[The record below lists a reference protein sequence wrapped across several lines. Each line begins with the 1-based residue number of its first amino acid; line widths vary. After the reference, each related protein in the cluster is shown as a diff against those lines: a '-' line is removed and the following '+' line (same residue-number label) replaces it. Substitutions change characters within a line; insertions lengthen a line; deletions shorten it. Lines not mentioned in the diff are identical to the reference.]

1 MRQHDG
7 AYWTHQKARAE
18 DGEGHHQ
25 RRKFT
30 ACREE
35 RVGDVGGIE
44 AERKKS
50 NCSRKLPDVTRSMAP
65 AFERTVA
72 GEVEENMVI
81 SSLLLTFYASVFEN
95 WIRMRK

>member
-1 MRQHDG
+1 
-7 AYWTHQKARAE
+7 
-18 DGEGHHQ
+18 
-25 RRKFT
+25 
-30 ACREE
+30 
-35 RVGDVGGIE
+35 
-44 AERKKS
+44 
-50 NCSRKLPDVTRSMAP
+50 MAP